1 MNIVLA
7 TDNNYVQHCAITI
20 SSILRNNSDVTI
32 YVLTEDL
39 FENNKKILCDEVD
52 AYNGK
57 IEIVMVNKD
66 IIDSLP
72 MPSHVYLAHIS
83 RATYYRL
90 LLPSI
95 IPIDVDKVIY
105 LDCDLIVNHSLDEL
119 WNIDLD
125 RYAIAACK
133 QIGGG
138 RDGNRLGIPMEYGY
152 FNAGVLLINVQYWRE
167 HEISKALIGFLFAH
181 SDIVVFHDQ
190 DALNVVLYDQ
200 CYYLHQR
207 WNMNY
212 ATYSNQFLSIQK
224 DDLGYDYAKEINE
237 AIGFQKKPSI
247 LHYSARIKPWN
258 WKCTHPLVNLYYD
271 YAKYTVHYKHLH
283 KPHFF
288 IRFAAYVRE
297 NLLNFLVKIK
307 HIK

>member
-57 IEIVMVNKD
+57 IEFVMVNKD

-138 RDGNRLGIPMEYGY
+138 EME
-152 FNAGVLLINVQYWRE
+152 
-167 HEISKALIGFLFAH
+167 IGLAF
-181 SDIVVFHDQ
+181 
-190 DALNVVLYDQ
+190 
-200 CYYLHQR
+200 R
-207 WNMNY
+207 WNMV
-212 ATYSNQFLSIQK
+212 
-224 DDLGYDYAKEINE
+224 
-237 AIGFQKKPSI
+237 I
-247 LHYSARIKPWN
+247 LMQVSY
-258 WKCTHPLVNLYYD
+258 
-271 YAKYTVHYKHLH
+271 
-283 KPHFF
+283 
-288 IRFAAYVRE
+288 
-297 NLLNFLVKIK
+297 
-307 HIK
+307 

>member
-39 FENNKKILCDEVD
+39 SNKNKKILCDEAD
-52 AYNGK
+52 AYDGK
-57 IEIVMVNKD
+57 IEFVMVNKD

-72 MPSHVYLAHIS
+72 MPSHAYLAHIS

-90 LLPSI
+90 LLPNI
-95 IPIDVDKVIY
+95 IPLNVNKVIY
-105 LDCDLIVNHSLDEL
+105 LDCDLIVNHSLEEL
-119 WNIDLD
+119 WNIEIGK
-125 RYAIAACK
+125 YAIAACK

-138 RDGNRLGIPMEYGY
+138 RDGNRLGIPIEYGY

-167 HEISKALIGFLFAH
+167 HEISKALIAFLFKH

-212 ATYSNQFLSIQK
+212 ATYSNQFLSMQK
-224 DDLGYDYAKEINE
+224 DDLGYDYAKEIRE
-237 AIGFQKKPSI
+237 ALEYQEQPSI

-258 WKCTHPLVNLYYD
+258 WKCTHPLVGLYYE
-271 YAKYTVHYKHLH
+271 YAKYTVHYNSLR
-283 KPHFF
+283 KPSPLVRF
-288 IRFAAYVRE
+288 IAYCRE
-297 NLLNFLVKIK
+297 KTINLLVRMKHVK
-307 HIK
+307 